1 MYSIRRVFEV
11 KPGTARRAATLIQ
24 QQAAVYTDAG
34 QRAEVQVYF
43 NGGTLPGDTNRVYS
57 ERTAEVIDSP
67 YREGNMLPDDVSGA
81 GAKLR
86 YIVISNH
93 IEFFELMIPAKEQH
107 EKAFAAFEPASKAAR
122 REVFPY

>member
-1 MYSIRRVFEV
+1 LYSIRRVFEV
-11 KPGTARRAATLIQ
+11 KPGTARSAATLIQ

-67 YREGNMLPDDVSGA
+67 YREGNMLPGDVSGA

-86 YIVISNH
+86 DIVISNH

-107 EKAFAAFEPASKAAR
+107 E
-122 REVFPY
+122 

>member
-24 QQAAVYTDAG
+24 QHAAVYTDAG

-67 YREGNMLPDDVSGA
+67 YREGNMLPGDVSGA

-86 YIVISNH
+86 DIVISNH

-107 EKAFAAFEPASKAAR
+107 E
-122 REVFPY
+122 

>member
-1 MYSIRRVFEV
+1 
-11 KPGTARRAATLIQ
+11 
-24 QQAAVYTDAG
+24 VYTDAG

-67 YREGNMLPDDVSGA
+67 YREGNMLPGDVSGA

-86 YIVISNH
+86 DIVISNH

-107 EKAFAAFEPASKAAR
+107 E
-122 REVFPY
+122 

>member
-24 QQAAVYTDAG
+24 QQAVVYTDAG

-57 ERTAEVIDSP
+57 ERTTEVIDSP
-67 YREGNMLPDDVSGA
+67 YREGNMLPGDVSGA

-86 YIVISNH
+86 DIVISNH

-107 EKAFAAFEPASKAAR
+107 E
-122 REVFPY
+122 

>member
-1 MYSIRRVFEV
+1 MYSIRRVFDV
-11 KPGTARRAATLIQ
+11 KPGTVRRAATLIQ
-24 QQAAVYTDAG
+24 QQATVYTDAG
-34 QRAEVQVYF
+34 QRAEVQLYF

-67 YREGNMLPDDVSGA
+67 YREGNMLPGDVSGA

-86 YIVISNH
+86 DIVISNH

-107 EKAFAAFEPASKAAR
+107 E
-122 REVFPY
+122 

>member
-11 KPGTARRAATLIQ
+11 KPGTARRAAALIQ

-67 YREGNMLPDDVSGA
+67 YREGNMLPGDVSGA

-86 YIVISNH
+86 DIVISNH

-107 EKAFAAFEPASKAAR
+107 E
-122 REVFPY
+122 

>member
-11 KPGTARRAATLIQ
+11 KPGTDRRAATLIQ
-24 QQAAVYTDAG
+24 QQAAMYTDAG

-67 YREGNMLPDDVSGA
+67 YRRVICCQAMFQEQGRSSG
-81 GAKLR
+81 
-86 YIVISNH
+86 IS
-93 IEFFELMIPAKEQH
+93 
-107 EKAFAAFEPASKAAR
+107 
-122 REVFPY
+122 

>member
-34 QRAEVQVYF
+34 QRPRSRSISTAAPF
-43 NGGTLPGDTNRVYS
+43 PAIPTASTS

-67 YREGNMLPDDVSGA
+67 YREGNMLPGDVSGA

-86 YIVISNH
+86 DIVISNH

-107 EKAFAAFEPASKAAR
+107 E
-122 REVFPY
+122 

>member
-1 MYSIRRVFEV
+1 LYSIRRVFEV

-67 YREGNMLPDDVSGA
+67 YREGNMLPGHVSGA

-86 YIVISNH
+86 DIVISNH

-107 EKAFAAFEPASKAAR
+107 E
-122 REVFPY
+122 

>member
-43 NGGTLPGDTNRVYS
+43 NGGTLPGDTNRVYFRKDRRS
-57 ERTAEVIDSP
+57 
-67 YREGNMLPDDVSGA
+67 YRFTVPGG
-81 GAKLR
+81 
-86 YIVISNH
+86 
-93 IEFFELMIPAKEQH
+93 
-107 EKAFAAFEPASKAAR
+107 
-122 REVFPY
+122 